1 MGSKHE
7 NNPMKRI
14 ILLALTV
21 SLCGLA
27 RGQSDAVLPV
37 RSVTLF
43 SSGVSY
49 TQREGEVT
57 GDATIPLT
65 FRTAQ
70 VNDLLKSMV
79 LLDERGKVQPA
90 IYGAKDPIGRTL
102 AGYAIDVSQ
111 ISGMADLLGRL
122 RGMEAKV
129 KTEKTTLTGRV
140 LGVEQRKVALGQSV
154 AEVPFVTLAGAE
166 GIQALRLDDIQ
177 SLQLADPKRQKE
189 FSDAL
194 ALLATGA
201 DDNRRTITLG
211 FSGEGRRKVKVGYVS
226 EAPLWKVSYR
236 LMLGGPAAQ
245 SASKSYLQGWAHV
258 ENTTDEDWNGVKL
271 SLVSGRP
278 VSFIQDLY
286 QPLYLPRPIIGPD
299 IQAAPLP
306 QLSES
311 NMEDEKLR
319 DAVLKK
325 SVASARSAAMPN
337 SALGRGAGGFGGGGG
352 AFGGRAPEAES
363 NAPIALG
370 KTVESMA
377 EGGQAGELFA
387 YSVGTPLS
395 LPRQQAAMIPIVSGD
410 VTTEKVSVYNADS
423 IGPTF
428 PMNAVKIVNDTGLY
442 LKGGPLTLFDDG
454 TYAGDAR
461 MLDVPPGDSRFVTY
475 ALDLSVQGERQNLA
489 GTTTETGISIRR
501 GVLTVNR
508 KARTE
513 TKYTFKNKA
522 EKPRILVVE
531 HPYDAQFTLAAP
543 AKADERTASLYRFRL
558 TVPAGK
564 SESLTV
570 ATERPLSQTVALL
583 EGDMNF
589 ILFYT
594 ERKEGTPAKLKAAL
608 DEVVTRRRK
617 LDELKSK
624 QTEADGELESLT
636 EDQDRVRKNMAAL
649 DKTSALYK
657 RYVAQ
662 LDEQETKIQA
672 LRVEKTRLTGASA
685 ESQRSLRAFLDTLEI
700 GG

>member
-1 MGSKHE
+1 MTK
-7 NNPMKRI
+7 N
-14 ILLALTV
+14 LLIALSV

-27 RGQSDAVLPV
+27 RAQSDSALPV

-122 RGMEAKV
+122 RGIEAKV

-211 FSGEGRRKVKVGYVS
+211 FSGEGKRKVKVGYVS

-236 LMLGGPAAQ
+236 LMLGGPASQ

-258 ENTTDEDWNGVKL
+258 ENTTDEDWNGVRL

-311 NMEDEKLR
+311 NIQDEKLR
-319 DAVLKK
+319 DQVLRK
-325 SVASARSAAMPN
+325 SVASGRAGAMPN
-337 SALGRGAGGFGGGGG
+337 GALGRGAGGFGGGLGGGFGG
-352 AFGGRAPEAES
+352 AGGGSPAAPEAES

-377 EGGQAGELFA
+377 DGVQTGELFA
-387 YSVGTPLS
+387 YSVATPVT
-395 LPRQQAAMIPIVSGD
+395 LPRQQAAMLPIVSGD
-410 VTTEKVSVYNADS
+410 VTTEKVSVFNADT

-428 PMNAVKIVNDTGLY
+428 PMNAVKITNDTGLY

-475 ALDLSVQGERQNLA
+475 ALDLSVQGERQVLG

-501 GVLTVNR
+501 GVLTVSR
-508 KARTE
+508 KQRAE
-513 TKYTFKNKA
+513 TQYTFKNKS

-558 TVPAGK
+558 AVAPEK

-589 ILFYT
+589 LLFYT
-594 ERKEGTPAKLKAAL
+594 ERKEGTSARLRAAL
-608 DEVVTRRRK
+608 EDVVARRRK

-624 QTEADGELESLT
+624 QTEAEGELETLT
-636 EDQDRVRKNMAAL
+636 EDQDRVRKNMTAL

-672 LRVEKTRLTGASA
+672 LRVEKARLVSASA

-700 GG
+700 AG

>member
-1 MGSKHE
+1 MIKATT
-7 NNPMKRI
+7 
-14 ILLALTV
+14 LALALTV

-27 RGQSDAVLPV
+27 RAQSDAALPV

-129 KTEKTTLTGRV
+129 KTEKTTLSGRV

-154 AEVPFVTLAGAE
+154 AEVPFVTLAGE
-166 GIQALRLDDIQ
+166 GGIQALRLDDIQ

-201 DDNRRTITLG
+201 DDNRRTLTLG
-211 FSGEGRRKVKVGYVS
+211 FSGEGKRKVKVGYVS

-236 LMLGGPAAQ
+236 LMLGGPASQ
-245 SASKSYLQGWAHV
+245 SATKSYLQGWAHV
-258 ENTTDEDWNGVKL
+258 ENTTDEDWNGIKL

-311 NMEDEKLR
+311 NIEDERLR
-319 DAVLKK
+319 TDVLRK
-325 SVASARSAAMPN
+325 SVASARSAAAPN
-337 SALGRGAGGFGGGGG
+337 SVLGRGGG
-352 AFGGRAPEAES
+352 AFGGAGGLGGGSVARDADAS
-363 NAPIALG
+363 LNAPGAPLQP
-370 KTVESMA
+370 VEAMA
-377 EGGQAGELFA
+377 EGEAKGELFA
-387 YSVGTPLS
+387 YSVGTPVT
-395 LPRQQAAMIPIVSGD
+395 LPRQQAAMLPIVSGD
-410 VTTEKVSVYNADS
+410 VTTEKVSVFNADT

-428 PMNAVKIVNDTGLY
+428 PMNAVKITNDTGLY

-475 ALDLSVQGERQNLA
+475 ALDLSVQGERQSLPEA
-489 GTTTETGISIRR
+489 ITETGLSIRR
-501 GVLTVNR
+501 GVLVVSR
-508 KARTE
+508 KERTE
-513 TKYTFKNKA
+513 TKYTFKNKSA
-522 EKPRILVVE
+522 KPRILVVE
-531 HPYDAQFTLAAP
+531 HPYDAKFTLAAP
-543 AKADERTASLYRFRL
+543 VKADERTASLYRFRL
-558 TVPAGK
+558 AVAPGK
-564 SESLTV
+564 SESLLV

-583 EGDMNF
+583 GGDINF
-589 ILFYT
+589 LLFYT

-608 DEVVTRRRK
+608 EEIVTRRRK

-624 QTEADGELESLT
+624 QTEVEGELQSLT
-636 EDQDRVRKNMAAL
+636 EDQDRVRRNMTAL

-657 RYVAQ
+657 RYATQ

-672 LRVEKTRLTGASA
+672 LRVEKARLASASA
-685 ESQRSLRAFLDTLEI
+685 ESLRNLRAFSDTLEI